1 MYDYLRGLVAELTP
15 TYAVIECGGVGYLVT
30 ISLQT
35 YSQLEGR
42 EEAMVYVQHVL
53 REDNETL
60 YGFAE
65 REEREVFRLLT
76 SVSGVGGGTAR
87 VILSTYTP
95 AELSTIIS
103 TENAVLL
110 KNVKGL
116 GLKTAQKIIVEIR
129 DKIVTLGI
137 GLGAANAPLRG
148 AQKHVLENMSSG
160 SEVYDEA
167 LQALS
172 MLGFG
177 KAASEKAL
185 KKILK
190 EHPAVQ
196 VEELIRLALK
206 QL

>member
-15 TYAVIECGGVGYLVT
+15 TYAVIECGGVGYIVT

-42 EEAMVYVQHVL
+42 EEALVYVHHAV
-53 REDNETL
+53 REDSETL

-65 REEREVFRLLT
+65 RAERDIFRLLIG
-76 SVSGVGGGTAR
+76 VSGVGGGTAR

-95 AELSTIIS
+95 SELANIIS

-116 GLKTAQKIIVEIR
+116 GLKTAQKIIVEIK
-129 DKIVTLGI
+129 DKVVGV
-137 GLGAANAPLRG
+137 GAAA
-148 AQKHVLENMSSG
+148 AQKDVLENMNSG
-160 SEVYDEA
+160 TEAFSEA
-167 LQALS
+167 LQALT

-177 KAASEKAL
+177 KAASEKVL

-190 EHPAVQ
+190 EQPSLE
-196 VEELIRLALK
+196 VEGLIRMALK